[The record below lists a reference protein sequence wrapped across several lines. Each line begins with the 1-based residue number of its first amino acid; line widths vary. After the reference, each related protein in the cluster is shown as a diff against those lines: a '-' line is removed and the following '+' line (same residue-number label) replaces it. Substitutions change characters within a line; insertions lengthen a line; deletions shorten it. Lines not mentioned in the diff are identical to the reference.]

1 MTQIRRSVLAC
12 AVVVCL
18 SAGLADF
25 AFAQQTAR
33 LAGTVKDMTGR
44 PIKGASIQ
52 ARNPTASP
60 NEFSVTTDQ
69 RGNWGMLGLGAG
81 GWDVTASAPG
91 FERSTVAVHVSVLRA
106 NPNVELVLVGAAVR
120 GPLEGI
126 DSAALQGD
134 LSHAEELMAA
144 GSYDEALAIYRALLT
159 KVPTLTTLNL
169 GVGRAL
175 RMKKDYAGAADAYG
189 ALLKA
194 DPASQKALLE
204 LGRTHQERG
213 DRAAAIGTLER
224 LVALNGTTDEARDAR
239 ALLAELKKVS

>member
-1 MTQIRRSVLAC
+1 
-12 AVVVCL
+12 VCL
-18 SAGLADF
+18 SAGLADA

-44 PIKGASIQ
+44 PIKGAAIQ

-60 NEFSVTTDQ
+60 KEFNVTSDQ
-69 RGNWGMLGLGAG
+69 RGNWSMLGLATG
-81 GWDVTASAPG
+81 GWEVTASAPG
-91 FERSTVAVHVSVLRA
+91 FEGSTVAVRVSVLRA
-106 NPNVELVLVGAAVR
+106 NPNVAFVLVGAAVR

-144 GSYDEALAIYRALLT
+144 GSYDEALVIYRALLA

-169 GVGRAL
+169 SIGRAL
-175 RMKKDYAGAADAYG
+175 RMKKDYAGAVEAYG
-189 ALLKA
+189 AMLKA

-213 DRAAAIGTLER
+213 DRAAAIAALEQ
-224 LVALNGTTDEARDAR
+224 LVALDGTTDEARDAR
-239 ALLAELKKVS
+239 ALLAELKRTS